1 MTYSILTYTGNVILD
16 ERQTK
21 LFSEYDAVSAL
32 ARVLLCM
39 HGFLIVCITLYCTI
53 LLS

>member
-1 MTYSILTYTGNVILD
+1 MTYSILLTYTGNVILD

-32 ARVLLCM
+32 ARVLYFACM
-39 HGFLIVCITLYCTI
+39 DF
-53 LLS
+53 